1 MGILSNTCKYAI
13 RACIYLALNGEDGKK
28 IGIKKISDDL
38 DIPTPF
44 LGKILQN
51 LVRHKILDSTKG
63 PHGGFGLAKDPQDI
77 ALLDII
83 RIIDGMDIFNE
94 CLIGLK
100 SCNEYGHD
108 VIPCPIHDQFRPIS
122 QQLYDLFQNE
132 TIGSLKEKLE
142 KAEGEIGI

>member
-13 RACIYLALNGEDGKK
+13 RACIYLALNDSQGER
-28 IGIKKISDDL
+28 IGIKKIADDL

-51 LVRHKILDSTKG
+51 LVRHKVLVSTKG
-63 PHGGFGLAKDPQDI
+63 PHGGFGLYKDPSDI
-77 ALLDII
+77 TLLEII
-83 RIIDGMDIFNE
+83 EIIDGMDIFNE

-108 VIPCPIHDQFRPIS
+108 VTPCPIHDRFRPIS
-122 QQLYDLFQNE
+122 RQLYELFETE
-132 TIGSLKEKLE
+132 TIASLKEKIE
-142 KAEGEIGI
+142 EAEGEIGI

>member
-13 RACIYLALNGEDGKK
+13 RACIYLALNGGEEKK
-28 IGIKKISDDL
+28 IGIKKIADDL
-38 DIPTPF
+38 NIPTPF